1 MQDHCVINKVML
13 NVSCEDFVEYIYINI
28 DIYGLYFTNK
38 SPIKALAT
46 RDMMSSKTPFEPLDR
61 AKPTKAHV
69 KLLLISGAGFF
80 ADAYDLFAISIALV
94 FLKQVWSLTSAEIS
108 LIASAALFGAV
119 IGPFIFGRIGDIFG
133 RKYIYGVE
141 AAILTAGA
149 LASALSINPTMLWI
163 TRFILGLGVGGDYPI
178 SATLMS
184 EYAPVRSRGLFVAG
198 VFSMQGWGIVTAA
211 LLGLGFMYTKLNPDL
226 TWRILLGA
234 GAVFPALV
242 IYFRRRIH
250 ETPRFEYF
258 VRGNVEGVRKAIKD
272 VLRSEVSINTEANGN
287 NNVKFS
293 KYMAMILGTAIPWFT
308 LDVFFYGMNIFGPF
322 VTSAMG
328 LANNPLAGIYTQ
340 LYVVLAFLVP
350 GYYVAA
356 LLVDRMGRKS
366 MQILGFSM
374 VATAYLITALM
385 LRNGIII
392 PTAILALYG
401 IAQFFTNVGP
411 NVTTFIIPTEVFPT
425 RYRTTGHGIAAGSG
439 KLGATLAALL
449 IPIYFPITSSAL
461 STTAKFAIM
470 SDLLLVLMAFAVIGI
485 IFTLL
490 IREPKGK
497 PLEVSSGE
505 ITTD

>member
-1 MQDHCVINKVML
+1 
-13 NVSCEDFVEYIYINI
+13 
-28 DIYGLYFTNK
+28 
-38 SPIKALAT
+38 
-46 RDMMSSKTPFEPLDR
+46 MMSGKLPFEPLDWS
-61 AKPTKAHV
+61 KPTPGHL
-69 KLLLISGAGFF
+69 KLLFISGAGFF

-108 LIASAALFGAV
+108 LISSAALFGAV

-141 AAILTAGA
+141 AALLTAGA
-149 LASALSINPTMLWI
+149 IVSAFSINPTMLWI

-184 EYAPVRSRGLFVAG
+184 EYAPARSRGLFVAG

-211 LLGLGFMYTKLNPDL
+211 LLGLGLLSARVNPDIA
-226 TWRILLGA
+226 WRVVLGF
-234 GAVFPALV
+234 GAVMPALV
-242 IYFRRRIH
+242 IYFRRRVH

-258 VRGNVEGVRKAIKD
+258 VRGDVEGAKRAIKD
-272 VLRSEVSINTEANGN
+272 VLKQDVEINGISNADNGFRSNFI
-287 NNVKFS
+287 
-293 KYMAMILGTAIPWFT
+293 KYLPAILGTAIPWFM

-328 LANNPLAGIYTQ
+328 LANNPLAGIYVQ

-356 LLVDRMGRKS
+356 FLVDRMGRKS

-374 VATAYLITALM
+374 VAIAYLITALM
-385 LRNGIII
+385 LRNGLVL

-401 IAQFFTNVGP
+401 LAQFFTNVGP

-425 RYRTTGHGIAAGSG
+425 RFRTTGHGIAAGSG

-449 IPIYFPITSSAL
+449 IPLLFPITNNSL
-461 STTAKFAIM
+461 SEAVKLQIM
-470 SDLLLVLMAFAVIGI
+470 SNLLLALVVVAVIGI
-485 IFTLL
+485 VFTALF
-490 IREPKGK
+490 IKEPKGK

-505 ITTD
+505 LAA

>member
-1 MQDHCVINKVML
+1 L
-13 NVSCEDFVEYIYINI
+13 NIGCEDFVEYIYINI
-28 DIYGLYFTNK
+28 DIYGLYFTDK

-46 RDMMSSKTPFEPLDR
+46 RDMMSSKTPFEPIDW
-61 AKPTKAHV
+61 AKPRKAHI

-108 LIASAALFGAV
+108 LISSAALFGAV

-141 AAILTAGA
+141 AALLTAGA
-149 LASALSINPTMLWI
+149 VISAFSINPTMLWI

-178 SATLMS
+178 SATIMS
-184 EYAPVRSRGLFVAG
+184 EYAPAKHRGLFVAG

-211 LLGLGFMYTKLNPDL
+211 ILGLSLLHLNVNTDL
-226 TWRILLGA
+226 AWRIILGA
-234 GAVFPALV
+234 GAIFPALV
-242 IYFRRRIH
+242 IYFRRRVH

-258 VRGNVEGVRKAIKD
+258 VRRDIEGVKKAMKD
-272 VLRSEVSINTEANGN
+272 VLKTEVDVDTEVNANGN
-287 NNVKFS
+287 TTLT
-293 KYMAMILGTAIPWFT
+293 KYIAAILGTAIPWFA
-308 LDVFFYGMNIFGPF
+308 LDVFFYGTNIFGPF
-322 VTSAMG
+322 VTAAIG
-328 LANNPLAGIYTQ
+328 LAKNPLAGIYTQ

-356 LLVDRMGRKS
+356 FLVDKMGRKS
-366 MQILGFSM
+366 MQIMGFSII
-374 VATAYLITALM
+374 ATVYLIAALM
-385 LRNGIII
+385 LRNSIII

-411 NVTTFIIPTEVFPT
+411 NVTTFIMPTEVFPT

-461 STTAKFAIM
+461 SATAKFAIM

>member
-1 MQDHCVINKVML
+1 MATQD
-13 NVSCEDFVEYIYINI
+13 
-28 DIYGLYFTNK
+28 T
-38 SPIKALAT
+38 
-46 RDMMSSKTPFEPLDR
+46 MSSKTPFEPLDW
-61 AKPTKAHV
+61 AKPGKAHI

-108 LIASAALFGAV
+108 LISSAALFGAV

-141 AAILTAGA
+141 AALLTAGA
-149 LASALSINPTMLWI
+149 LASAFSINPTMLWI

-184 EYAPVRSRGLFVAG
+184 EYAPAKHRGLFVAG
-198 VFSMQGWGIVTAA
+198 VFAMQGWGIVTAA
-211 LLGLGFMYTKLNPDL
+211 ALGLSLLHLNVNPDL
-226 TWRILLGA
+226 AWRIILGA
-234 GAVFPALV
+234 GAIFPALV

-258 VRGNVEGVRKAIKD
+258 VRRNIEGVKKAMKD
-272 VLRSEVSINTEANGN
+272 VLKTEVNVDTEVNANGN
-287 NNVKFS
+287 TTLT
-293 KYMAMILGTAIPWFT
+293 KYIAAILGTAIPWFA

-322 VTSAMG
+322 VTAAMG

-356 LLVDRMGRKS
+356 FLVDRMGRKS
-366 MQILGFSM
+366 MQIMGFSI
-374 VATAYLITALM
+374 VAIAYLIAALM
-385 LRNGIII
+385 LRNGIVV
-392 PTAILALYG
+392 PTVLLALYG

-411 NVTTFIIPTEVFPT
+411 NVTTFILPTEVFPT

-449 IPIYFPITSSAL
+449 IPIYFPITSKSL
-461 STTAKFAIM
+461 SEAAKFAIM
-470 SDLLLVLMAFAVIGI
+470 SNLLLVLVAVSVIGI
-485 IFTLL
+485 VFTLL
-490 IREPKGK
+490 IREPRGK
-497 PLEVSSGE
+497 PLEISSGE
-505 ITTD
+505 IAG